1 MKYAVLLLALMFA
14 GCDEAP
20 STEGV
25 QSTDG
30 GYEIKIKGRTILVAK
45 EDIPEDFPSDMS
57 RDDAM
62 AACQNLGNGWRLPS
76 SEEYAAM
83 YEQLH
88 TKGKG
93 NFSTE
98 GLYWSNSGYFEFE
111 EGREPSGNGGV
122 GAYPTLLQVRAV
134 RALP

>member
-1 MKYAVLLLALMFA
+1 MKYAVLLLALMFV

-25 QSTDG
+25 PSTDG

-45 EDIPEDFPSDMS
+45 EDIPEDFSHGS
-57 RDDAM
+57 SQDDAM

-93 NFSTE
+93 NFSTQS
-98 GLYWSNSGYFEFE
+98 LYWSNSGYFEFE
-111 EGREPSGNGGV
+111 WGREPSGNGGA
-122 GAYPTLLQVRAV
+122 GMYPTTWHVRAV
-134 RALP
+134 RTLP